1 MENPFK
7 FGTIVD
13 NEYFTDRVDEQVHVR
28 AVLNSPNHLVLI
40 SPRRFGKSSLV
51 RKSAI
56 QTGRPIISLNMQQV
70 TSAEELASMVLKG
83 VFKLHPWEKSKHML
97 ANFRIIPTVSVSPI
111 GDAVEVGFQPSA
123 NYATLLEDA
132 FALVENVSE
141 EANRIIVIF
150 DEFQEIM
157 ELEEGLDKKLRAILQ
172 EQEKVNYVF
181 MGSEESMMT
190 RIFEDKKSPFYH
202 FGMLMRLKKIPYQD
216 FKDYVCERL
225 SSVIGEPA
233 EKVTVELL
241 EFTRC
246 HPYYTQQLASMVWE
260 SAVYRNINPASVI
273 KYSID
278 TIMQTHDLDY
288 ERMWMSVNK
297 TDRKVL
303 RIISKEMPLY
313 EDKKVPSSTIFSS
326 TKKLLKKGL
335 LIKQENYEVEDPFFQ
350 KWINIQ
356 NS

>member
-1 MENPFK
+1 MKNPFK

-13 NEYFTDRVDEQVHVR
+13 NEYFTDRVDEQIHVK

-51 RKSAI
+51 RKAAH

-70 TSAEELASMVLKG
+70 TGAEELAAVILKG
-83 VFKLHPWEKSKHML
+83 VFKLHPWEKIKHML
-97 ANFRIIPTVSVSPI
+97 ANFRIVPTISISPV
-111 GDAVEVGFQPSA
+111 GDAIEVGFQPTA

-132 FALVENVSE
+132 FALVESVSE
-141 EANRIIVIF
+141 DDNRIIFIF

-157 ELEEGLDKKLRAILQ
+157 ELEDGLDKKLRAILQ
-172 EQEKVNYVF
+172 EQQKVNYVF

-190 RIFEDKKSPFYH
+190 KIFEDKKSPFYH
-202 FGMLMRLKKIPYQD
+202 FGVLMRLKKIPYTD
-216 FKDYVCERL
+216 FMNYVRERL
-225 SSVIGEPA
+225 EPVMGESSEN
-233 EKVTVELL
+233 VTVQLL
-241 EFTRC
+241 DYTRC

-260 SAVYRNINPASVI
+260 AAFYRNISSNEII

-278 TIMQTHDLDY
+278 TIMQTHDMDY

-303 RIISKEMPLY
+303 RVISKGQPLY
-313 EDKKVPSSTIFSS
+313 EDKKVPSSTIYSS
-326 TKKLLKKGL
+326 TKKLLKKGI
-335 LIKQENYEVEDPFFQ
+335 LIKQENYEIEDPFFRQ
-350 KWINIQ
+350 WINIQ
-356 NS
+356 NA